1 MPGIDGYASW
11 FVMRGARAG
20 ERRFVGMGS
29 ETVGE
34 AQGRKLGRDRRLGV
48 GHKGDAHLEEPGAV
62 ELREAR
68 LPGVV
73 VVEEG
78 RLTAAIGCSGPQ
90 LAVGIERVRIGGEEG
105 VA

>member
-1 MPGIDGYASW
+1 
-11 FVMRGARAG
+11 
-20 ERRFVGMGS
+20 MGS

-48 GHKGDAHLEEPGAV
+48 GHEGDAHLEEPGAV

-78 RLTAAIGCSGPQ
+78 RLDGAERGGVGRRSACMNAANLENTSSESDIRGK
-90 LAVGIERVRIGGEEG
+90 VGGGK
-105 VA
+105 